1 MSKSLYE
8 VHTLKGGQLV
18 IDSTYPDREA
28 SMEVAKALHGEKRFD
43 GVKVIKDTFDT
54 KSGQGKEIV
63 VYYTSKTSRYRT
75 PAAPAASPA
84 AKAAEA
90 SAAAAGGPAKPA
102 GAGRPAPKARNQDVS
117 VAVKAVLWLTLILV
131 GGLGVLFLITKAGD
145 LMGKGF

>member
-8 VHTLKGGQLV
+8 VHTLKGGQWV

-63 VYYTSKTSRYRT
+63 VYDTSKSVREKSS
-75 PAAPAASPA
+75 APPPMSPA

-90 SAAAAGGPAKPA
+90 SAAAASSA
-102 GAGRPAPKARNQDVS
+102 RPAAAARPASKARNQDVS
-117 VAVKAVLWLTLILV
+117 VAVKAALWLTLILV
-131 GGLGVLFLITKAGD
+131 GGLGVLFLISKAGD